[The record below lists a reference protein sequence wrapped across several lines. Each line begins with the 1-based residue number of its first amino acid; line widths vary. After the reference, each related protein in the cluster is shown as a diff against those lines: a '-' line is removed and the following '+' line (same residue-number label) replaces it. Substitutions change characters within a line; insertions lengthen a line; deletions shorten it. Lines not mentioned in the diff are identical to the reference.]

1 MIRPSKSMFTGD
13 GREKGLTLV
22 ELMIATLVLAATI
35 GVLLSIL
42 ARNEEARKSS
52 YYVLESRQSARSTLE
67 FMVSEIRMA
76 GSGFIASVVTSSAAG
91 DSVILHAVNPELVD
105 GRPEK
110 IAVLG
115 KFSDVQTTLVGPMP
129 VAGTAIKV
137 ASISGF
143 QVGDLVVVRSG
154 LSANLFQV
162 TGVSGAAGQILHD
175 TSSPYNQPGGHRPWP
190 PGGYDSG
197 SQVFK
202 ANLITYYLDRSD
214 TSCTVLMRQD
224 GSQTPRII
232 GDHIDLL
239 EIEYELQDQTVVA
252 MPGDPSLIRQ
262 VTLTIEASS
271 DEPSKRHMTRLVS
284 AAKPRCL

>member
-154 LSANLFQV
+154 LSANLFEV
-162 TGVSGAAGQILHD
+162 TGVSGAAG
-175 TSSPYNQPGGHRPWP
+175 P